1 MSQLTD
7 EQVDQ
12 VEKLVNKHIYVNANW
27 AIAAMFF
34 VYNLSGQDSCDDK
47 INPTPFTYENTEDF
61 MNFRAINEKTGKPY
75 DDEDD
80 NYNPVEFPQCM
91 IVSDY
96 LAGNLI
102 NSGEL
107 VINAGI
113 AGNFWFVQEWGVPFA
128 NRPIIQ
134 KAFFPLLK
142 TTIRNN

>member
-27 AIAAMFF
+27 AIAAMLF

-47 INPTPFTYENTEDF
+47 INPTPFTHDDAEDF
-61 MNFRAINEKTGKPY
+61 MNFKTINEKTGKPS
-75 DDEDD
+75 DDE
-80 NYNPVEFPQCM
+80 YPVEFPQCM

-96 LAGNLI
+96 LADNLI
-102 NSGEL
+102 NFGEL

-113 AGNFWFVQEWGVPFA
+113 AGNFWFVQEWGTPFA
-128 NRPIIQ
+128 YRPIIQ
-134 KAFFPLLK
+134 KAFLPLLK